1 MTGGMIV
8 MLQVDS
14 QEDIEEILGEN
25 ITPASFENFSCDDV
39 AANSRCYATVNPSVE
54 CRDENVTLLLSDD
67 QV

>member
-8 MLQVDS
+8 MFQVDS

-39 AANSRCYATVNPSVE
+39 AANSRCYATVNATPVLSVG
-54 CRDENVTLLLSDD
+54 TKM
-67 QV
+67 

>member
-1 MTGGMIV
+1 MIGGIIV

-54 CRDENVTLLLSDD
+54 FR
-67 QV
+67 